1 VNIFVEEFDRMD
13 GFWINESP
21 DAIVVCDKEGKLLV
35 MNEKAAK
42 IFETSGGKALVGKSM
57 FNCHPE
63 TIQPKIKALLA
74 NPRTITYT
82 DELNGAKQL
91 IHMNPW
97 YKDGVYSGMVEM
109 ILDVPLEIPN
119 NIK

>member
-1 VNIFVEEFDRMD
+1 MD

-21 DAIVVCDKEGKLLV
+21 DAIVVCDKEGKLIV

-42 IFETSGGKALVGKSM
+42 IFEPNGGKTLLGKSM

-63 TIQPKIKALLA
+63 SIQPKVKALLA

-82 DELNGAKQL
+82 DEVNGAKQL

-97 YKDGVYSGMVEM
+97 YKDGAYGGMVEM

-119 NIK
+119 NVK